1 MTYRN
6 HEKNSAALKRRVE
19 TLQRKEKRLL
29 KSITRIERG
38 IMKPEIREKIIAELT
53 PHMKRNQA
61 EHLCDWLCLVYVDNV
76 PPKAA
81 AAKVRK
87 DRGLPQEDDLHRAS
101 NERIAQYVNHTE
113 LGKMIQDEGTDDAG
127 A

>member
-6 HEKNSAALKRRVE
+6 HEKNSAAIKRRVE

-29 KSITRIERG
+29 KSITQIERG

-53 PHMKRNQA
+53 THMRRSEA
-61 EHLCDWLCLVYVDNV
+61 EHLCDWLCLVYVDEM
-76 PPKAA
+76 PPKKA

-87 DRGLPQEDDLHRAS
+87 DRGMPPMVTDHQQFDLHRAS
-101 NERIAQYVNHTE
+101 NERISAMLQN
-113 LGKMIQDEGTDDAG
+113 EGSDNAG
-127 A
+127 S